1 MVDHLLP
8 YWVIPLYGNPP
19 LAAVTP
25 PKDPTDM
32 NNNAYH
38 MHKQGR
44 NSGPNYCPHTC
55 MTTQPNKAGITAL
68 TIALIFVVDSWGGY

>member
-8 YWVIPLYGNPP
+8 YLVIPLYGNPP

-32 NNNAYH
+32 NNNAHH

-44 NSGPNYCPHTC
+44 NSGLNYRLHACEYDTC

-68 TIALIFVVDSWGGY
+68 TMDLIRS